1 MGVVPNTP
9 SSLTPKQ
16 IELLN
21 WVRSGCP
28 GGVYE
33 GYAHRTSARALA
45 SKGLL
50 KVKGHGAEWTAT
62 LTDAGRNWQP
72 GQPAP
77 RQAAGRT
84 RAAPSPVVGKR
95 APDTRPASAD
105 GPAPRNKEHAAE
117 LVQRVIDAGGHLPIE
132 GGYESMRLHED
143 LVRVSI
149 WAENRPRGKKLEIV
163 HVGPGWQTTPEI
175 AFTDHFVDLVELQ
188 PVPVPDHVS
197 RYSPTVRAYLDDKDW
212 HYVSSDHLS
221 RAARIIEAIVREAP
235 NRGLQ
240 VLPPETGD
248 KRRTMRATAET
259 KQHVSLAV
267 GDSTYHVQVREISAP
282 GGGRPTR
289 PYYDARKKPPAWTY
303 ERQTSFI
310 STGRLELVVRG
321 RFAGYTGDVYRD
333 TTRTTVEEKL
343 PRIFQSLEVYRL
355 EAGARAEKQRL
366 REEARRRRE
375 EAALA
380 EARERYDE
388 HARWEHFKKNSQE
401 WQRINSHREFLV
413 AARVAVAD
421 YEGGDKE
428 AIVAQLDVA
437 QRTLDELDPLRRP
450 QLLAPVVP
458 EPTNADLKPFLGGRG
473 FDWPGGF

>member
-1 MGVVPNTP
+1 MPNTP

-21 WVRSGCP
+21 WVKSGCP
-28 GGVYE
+28 DDVYE
-33 GYAHRTSARALA
+33 GYAHRTSARALV

-62 LTDAGRNWQP
+62 LTDAGRSWEP
-72 GQPAP
+72 GQLLP
-77 RQAAGRT
+77 REAASRT
-84 RAAPSPVVGKR
+84 RATPSPAVTKQ
-95 APDTRPASAD
+95 APVTKPALVAA
-105 GPAPRNKEHAAE
+105 PAPRNKERAAE

-149 WAENRPRGKKLEIV
+149 WAANRPLGKKLEIV

-175 AFTDHFVDLVELQ
+175 TFTDYFEDLVDLQ

-197 RYSPTVRAYLDDKDW
+197 RYSPAVPAYLDDKDW
-212 HYVSSDHLS
+212 HYVSSEHLS
-221 RAARIIEAIVREAP
+221 RAARILEAFVREAP
-235 NRGLQ
+235 NRGLR
-240 VLPPETGD
+240 VLAPETGD
-248 KRRTMRATAET
+248 KRRPMRATAET

-267 GDSTYHVQVREISAP
+267 GDDTYHVQVRETSAP

-303 ERQTSFI
+303 ERQASFI

-333 TTRTTVEEKL
+333 TTRSTVEDKL
-343 PRIFQSLEVYRL
+343 PRIFQSLEVCRL
-355 EAGARAEKQRL
+355 EADAWSEKQRL
-366 REEARRRRE
+366 REEDRRRQQ

-388 HARWEHFKKNSQE
+388 HTRWEHFKKNSQE
-401 WQRINSHREFLV
+401 WERIARHREFLA

-421 YEGGDKE
+421 YEGEDKE
-428 AIVAQLDVA
+428 AILAQLDMA
-437 QRTLDELDPLRRP
+437 ERTLDELDPLRRP
-450 QLLAPVVP
+450 KSLAPVVP
-458 EPTNADLKPFLGGRG
+458 EPKAADLKPFLGGWSL
-473 FDWPGGF
+473 DWPGGF

>member
-1 MGVVPNTP
+1 MVTG
-9 SSLTPKQ
+9 SLTPKQ

-21 WVRSGCP
+21 WVRNGCP
-28 GGVYE
+28 DGVYE

-50 KVKGHGAEWTAT
+50 KVRGHGADWTVT
-62 LTDAGRNWQP
+62 LTDAGRDWKP
-72 GQPAP
+72 GQSSPRRTASRAGVAPAP
-77 RQAAGRT
+77 
-84 RAAPSPVVGKR
+84 VVTQR
-95 APDTRPASAD
+95 APVA
-105 GPAPRNKEHAAE
+105 GPAPKTKEDAAE

-132 GGYESMRLHED
+132 GGYESMRLHEE
-143 LVRVSI
+143 LVRLSI
-149 WAENRPRGKKLEIV
+149 WAANRPHGKKLEIV
-163 HVGPGWQTTPEI
+163 SVGEGWHPAREI
-175 AFTDHFVDLVELQ
+175 AFTDHFDDLVDLL
-188 PVPVPDHVS
+188 PVPVPDHVN
-197 RYSPTVRAYLDDKDW
+197 RYSSVVRAYLDDKDW
-212 HYVSSDHLS
+212 HYVSSEYLS
-221 RAARIIEAIVREAP
+221 RAARILEAIVREAP
-235 NRGLQ
+235 NRGLAVQ
-240 VLPPETGD
+240 PPAPSGG
-248 KRRTMRATAET
+248 RQAVRATAET

-267 GDSTYHVQVREISAP
+267 GDSTYHVQIREISAP

-321 RFAGYTGDVYRD
+321 RFAGYAGDVYRD

-355 EAGARAEKQRL
+355 EGVAWAEKQRL

-380 EARERYDE
+380 EARERYDA
-388 HARWEHFKKNSQE
+388 HARWEHLKKSSQE
-401 WQRINSHREFLV
+401 WQRINSHREFLA

-421 YEGGDKE
+421 YEGEDRE
-428 AIVAQLDVA
+428 AILAQLDMA

-450 QLLAPVVP
+450 QLLGHVVP